1 MTDPTCEAIDVQ
13 AVILVGMGGALG
25 AVARYLFSVL
35 VGRWWTLGFPLAT
48 LLVNIVGSLAM
59 GLLIGWLARAMPS
72 WAAEGRLFLA
82 VGVLGG
88 FTTFSSFSLDTIV
101 LIERGDLWQAGLY
114 VVLSVVVCLPAL
126 YLGLLMTR
134 GLPV

>member
-1 MTDPTCEAIDVQ
+1 MGGVL
-13 AVILVGMGGALG
+13 LVGVGGGLG
-25 AVARYLFSVL
+25 AMCRYGLSVL
-35 VGRWWTLGFPLAT
+35 IGRLWGSGFPLAT
-48 LLVNIVGSLAM
+48 LLINILGSLAM
-59 GLLIGWLARAMPS
+59 GLLVGWLAKAMPS

-88 FTTFSSFSLDTIV
+88 FTTFSSFSLDTIT
-101 LIERGDLWQAGLY
+101 LIERGEVGQAGLY
-114 VVLSVVVCLPAL
+114 AVLSVVVSVVCL

>member
-1 MTDPTCEAIDVQ
+1 MGGVL
-13 AVILVGMGGALG
+13 LVGLGGGIG
-25 AVARYLFSVL
+25 AMLRYGVSLL
-35 VGRWWTLGFPLAT
+35 VGRAWPSDFPLAT
-48 LLVNIVGSLAM
+48 LLINIVGSLGM
-59 GLLIGWLARAMPS
+59 GLLTGWLGKAMPG

-88 FTTFSSFSLDTIV
+88 FTTFSSFSLDTMA
-101 LIERGDLWQAGLY
+101 LIERGAIEQAGAY
-114 VVLSVVVCLPAL
+114 VLLSVVVSVVCL

>member
-1 MTDPTCEAIDVQ
+1 MVGVVLVGVGGGIGAM
-13 AVILVGMGGALG
+13 ARYGASILVGRLWP
-25 AVARYLFSVL
+25 S
-35 VGRWWTLGFPLAT
+35 GFPLAT
-48 LLVNIVGSLAM
+48 LLINIIGSLAM
-59 GLLIGWLARAMPS
+59 GLLVGWMAKAMPS
-72 WAAEGRLFLA
+72 WAPEGRLFLA

-101 LIERGDLWQAGLY
+101 LIERGEIGQAGTY
-114 VVLSVVVCLPAL
+114 VVLSVVVSVVCL